1 MFTYFNNEFE
11 ASTAQVDLNHGKQ
24 HTIIKMKQWKLY
36 CFCTILVSMDES
48 DYYQNIA
55 IFTYSRQ
62 KQSSVQ
68 PSNYSRQ
75 EQVTKYNSQSGCL
88 AVSTCGGGDQLQTAT
103 NNHLWLSNNVNTPFQ
118 AMSLF
123 NN

>member
-24 HTIIKMKQWKLY
+24 HTIIKKKQWKLY

-55 IFTYSRQ
+55 IFTYSR
-62 KQSSVQ
+62 
-68 PSNYSRQ
+68 
-75 EQVTKYNSQSGCL
+75 
-88 AVSTCGGGDQLQTAT
+88 
-103 NNHLWLSNNVNTPFQ
+103 
-118 AMSLF
+118 
-123 NN
+123 

>member
-62 KQSSVQ
+62 
-68 PSNYSRQ
+68 

-88 AVSTCGGGDQLQTAT
+88 AVSTCGGGDQLQAAT

-118 AMSLF
+118 ATSLF